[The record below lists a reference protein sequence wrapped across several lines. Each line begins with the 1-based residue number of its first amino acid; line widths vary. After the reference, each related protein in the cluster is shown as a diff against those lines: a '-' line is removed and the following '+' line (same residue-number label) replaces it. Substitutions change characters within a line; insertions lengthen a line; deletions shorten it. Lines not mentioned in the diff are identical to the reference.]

1 MKFLEALPRIL
12 LGLLFTVF
20 GLNGFFHFLPMPM
33 PDGDAGDFMG
43 VIFKTGYF
51 TVIFASQTV
60 GGVLLLSGF
69 RVPLGLVF
77 LGPLLVNILAFHI
90 TMAPAGLPMAIVT
103 TLLWL
108 IVFWQR
114 RAAFAPLFA
123 R

>member
-1 MKFLEALPRIL
+1 MKFLAALPRIL
-12 LGLLFTVF
+12 LGLMFTVF

-51 TVIFASQTV
+51 AVIFASQLI

-69 RVPLGLVF
+69 WVPLGLVF
-77 LGPLLVNILAFHI
+77 LGPILVNILTFHA
-90 TMAPAGLPMAIVT
+90 TMAPSGFPPAIVA

-114 RAAFAPLFA
+114 RAAFLPLFA